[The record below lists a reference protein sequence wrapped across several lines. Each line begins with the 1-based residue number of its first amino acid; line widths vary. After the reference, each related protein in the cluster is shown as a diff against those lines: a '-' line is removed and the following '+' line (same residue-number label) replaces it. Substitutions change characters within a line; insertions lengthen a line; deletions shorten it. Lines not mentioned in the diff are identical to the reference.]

1 MKKLEMKSTISM
13 RKWRKLRFGPRS
25 NKITFKSLSLFGHVD
40 RLIIERLEKSREP
53 MNSASTIC
61 N

>member
-1 MKKLEMKSTISM
+1 MKSTISM
-13 RKWRKLRFGPRS
+13 RKSKKLRFGPRS
-25 NKITFKSLSLFGHVD
+25 NKTTFKSLSLFGHVD